1 MKDKEYYIN
10 AAKDDYSYIDSDSLK
25 FLYNLQRCH
34 SDKCSM
40 EIKSITY
47 YCFATYSWFD
57 RYPYADDGFD
67 IDYIKQGL
75 YREHI
80 DDYNCFNG
88 LFTWH
93 NFAMLCEK
101 LKEIYSKFNTIEEA
115 IYSEMSKD
123 NSQHYVSYYLQK
135 MLAGETMIQPVCSTY
150 SCPRMTRLAYFIVNI
165 FGTGLIGKDK
175 LCVTI
180 DEKSATILKDEG
192 IINKKELTM
201 YSVNQAT
208 EFAKTIFPDDPSM
221 FNLSIYHLYKEKHG
235 TDK

>member
-10 AAKDDYSYIDSDSLK
+10 AAKEGYSYIDSLR

-40 EIKSITY
+40 EIKTIVY
-47 YCFATYSWFD
+47 YCFSAYSSFVL
-57 RYPYADDGFD
+57 YPYMDDGID

-101 LKEIYSKFNTIEEA
+101 LKEIYNNFNTIEEA
-115 IYSEMSKD
+115 ICSEMNKD
-123 NSQHYVSYYLQK
+123 NSQHYISCYLQK
-135 MLAGETMIQPVCSTY
+135 MLSGETMVQPIESTY

-221 FNLSIYHLYKEKHG
+221 LDLSLSSLYRKKHG
-235 TDK
+235 ADK